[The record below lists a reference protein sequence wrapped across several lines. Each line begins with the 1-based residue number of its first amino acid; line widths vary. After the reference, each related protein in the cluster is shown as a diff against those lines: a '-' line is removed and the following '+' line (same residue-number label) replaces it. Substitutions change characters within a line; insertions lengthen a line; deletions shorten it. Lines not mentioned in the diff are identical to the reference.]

1 MKDRRFFTKIKGVA
15 LRMEATP
22 FSIFRTEGSG
32 AIEGEWTVKTVGV
45 NEKEF
50 TALMIAL
57 NP

>member
-1 MKDRRFFTKIKGVA
+1 
-15 LRMEATP
+15 MEATP

-57 NP
+57 NS